1 MTVYDM
7 VVSDLGL
14 PVVNQFSD
22 QINRIINSTRAVML
36 RFLRRR
42 DWPEELDEILCSA
55 SVSYFTRKYPDY
67 ASGDTTAA
75 AEPPEIASIS
85 DNGQTVSGIY
95 GERAVCIRQD
105 DRRRIRAAHRNRSLH
120 HSVGSAVHPK
130 R

>member
-14 PVVNQFSD
+14 PVVNQFAD

-75 AEPPEIASIS
+75 AELPEIASIS
-85 DNGQTVSGIY
+85 DNGQTVSYRSGA
-95 GERAVCIRQD
+95 ESVSEAA
-105 DRRRIRAAHRNRSLH
+105 RAAGLDDVLGRYYGTLILYRRAWL
-120 HSVGSAVHPK
+120 
-130 R
+130 

>member
-14 PVVNQFSD
+14 PVVNQFAD

-85 DNGQTVSGIY
+85 DNGQTVSYRSGAESVSEAAKAAGLDDVIGRYY
-95 GERAVCIRQD
+95 GTLILYRRAW
-105 DRRRIRAAHRNRSLH
+105 L
-120 HSVGSAVHPK
+120 
-130 R
+130 

>member
-14 PVVNQFSD
+14 PVVNQFAD

-42 DWPEELDEILCSA
+42 DWPEELDEILCGA

-75 AEPPEIASIS
+75 AETPEIASIS
-85 DNGQTVSGIY
+85 DNGQTVSY
-95 GERAVCIRQD
+95 RAGAESVSEAA
-105 DRRRIRAAHRNRSLH
+105 RAAGLDDVIGKYYGTLILYRRAWL
-120 HSVGSAVHPK
+120 
-130 R
+130 

>member
-75 AEPPEIASIS
+75 AELPEIASIS
-85 DNGQTVSGIY
+85 DNGQTVSYRSGA
-95 GERAVCIRQD
+95 ESVSEAA
-105 DRRRIRAAHRNRSLH
+105 RAAGLDDVLGRYYGTLILYRRAWL
-120 HSVGSAVHPK
+120 
-130 R
+130 

>member
-14 PVVNQFSD
+14 PVVNQFSE

-85 DNGQTVSGIY
+85 DNGQTVSY
-95 GERAVCIRQD
+95 RAGAESVSEAA
-105 DRRRIRAAHRNRSLH
+105 RAAGLDDVIGKYYGTLILYRRAWL
-120 HSVGSAVHPK
+120 
-130 R
+130 

>member
-14 PVVNQFSD
+14 PVVNPSSE

-42 DWPEELDEILCSA
+42 DWPEELNEILCNA

-75 AEPPEIASIS
+75 AELPEIASIS
-85 DNGQTVSGIY
+85 DNGQTVSY
-95 GERAVCIRQD
+95 RAGAESVSEAA
-105 DRRRIRAAHRNRSLH
+105 RAAGLDDVIGRYYGTLILYRRAWL
-120 HSVGSAVHPK
+120 
-130 R
+130 

>member
-14 PVVNQFSD
+14 PVVNPSSE

-42 DWPEELDEILCSA
+42 DWPDELNEILCNA

-75 AEPPEIASIS
+75 AELPEIASIS
-85 DNGQTVSGIY
+85 DNGQTVSYRSGA
-95 GERAVCIRQD
+95 ESVSEAA
-105 DRRRIRAAHRNRSLH
+105 RAAGLDDVLGRYYGTLILYRRAWL
-120 HSVGSAVHPK
+120 
-130 R
+130 

>member
-14 PVVNQFSD
+14 PVVNQFSE

-42 DWPEELDEILCSA
+42 DWPEELEEILCSA

-75 AEPPEIASIS
+75 AETPEIASIS
-85 DNGQTVSGIY
+85 DNGQTVSYRAGTESVSGAAKAAGLDDVIGRYY
-95 GERAVCIRQD
+95 GTLILYRRAW
-105 DRRRIRAAHRNRSLH
+105 L
-120 HSVGSAVHPK
+120 
-130 R
+130 

>member
-75 AEPPEIASIS
+75 AETPEIASIS
-85 DNGQTVSGIY
+85 DNGQTVSYRSGAESVSEAAKAAGLDDVIGRYY
-95 GERAVCIRQD
+95 GTLILYRRAW
-105 DRRRIRAAHRNRSLH
+105 L
-120 HSVGSAVHPK
+120 
-130 R
+130 

>member
-14 PVVNQFSD
+14 PVVNQFAD

-75 AEPPEIASIS
+75 AETPEIASIS
-85 DNGQTVSGIY
+85 DNGQTVSY
-95 GERAVCIRQD
+95 RAGAESVSEAA
-105 DRRRIRAAHRNRSLH
+105 RAAGLDDVIGKYYGTLILYRRAWL
-120 HSVGSAVHPK
+120 
-130 R
+130 

>member
-14 PVVNQFSD
+14 PVVNPSSE

-42 DWPEELDEILCSA
+42 DWPDELNEILCNA

-75 AEPPEIASIS
+75 AELPEIASIS
-85 DNGQTVSGIY
+85 DNGQTVSYRSGA
-95 GERAVCIRQD
+95 ESVSEAA
-105 DRRRIRAAHRNRSLH
+105 RAAGLDDVIGRYYGTLILYRRAWL
-120 HSVGSAVHPK
+120 
-130 R
+130 

>member
-22 QINRIINSTRAVML
+22 HINRIINSTRAVML

-85 DNGQTVSGIY
+85 DNGQTVSY
-95 GERAVCIRQD
+95 RAGAESVSEAA
-105 DRRRIRAAHRNRSLH
+105 RAAGLDDVIGKYYGTLILYRRAWL
-120 HSVGSAVHPK
+120 
-130 R
+130 

>member
-14 PVVNQFSD
+14 PVVNSSSE

-42 DWPEELDEILCSA
+42 DWPDELNEILCNA

-75 AEPPEIASIS
+75 AELPEIASIS
-85 DNGQTVSGIY
+85 DNGQTVSYRSGA
-95 GERAVCIRQD
+95 ESVSEAA
-105 DRRRIRAAHRNRSLH
+105 RAAGLDDVIGRYYGTLILYRRAWL
-120 HSVGSAVHPK
+120 
-130 R
+130 

>member
-14 PVVNQFSD
+14 PVVNQFAD

-75 AEPPEIASIS
+75 AETPEIASIS
-85 DNGQTVSGIY
+85 DNGQTVSY
-95 GERAVCIRQD
+95 RAGAESVSEAA
-105 DRRRIRAAHRNRSLH
+105 RAAGLDDVIGRYYGTLILYRRAWL
-120 HSVGSAVHPK
+120 
-130 R
+130 

>member
-67 ASGDTTAA
+67 VSGDTTAA
-75 AEPPEIASIS
+75 AETPEIASIS
-85 DNGQTVSGIY
+85 DNGQTVSY
-95 GERAVCIRQD
+95 RAGAESVSEAA
-105 DRRRIRAAHRNRSLH
+105 RAAGLDDVIGRYYGTLILYRRAWL
-120 HSVGSAVHPK
+120 
-130 R
+130 

>member
-85 DNGQTVSGIY
+85 DNGQTVSYRSGA
-95 GERAVCIRQD
+95 ESVSEAA
-105 DRRRIRAAHRNRSLH
+105 RAAGLDDVLGRYYGTLILYRRAWL
-120 HSVGSAVHPK
+120 
-130 R
+130 

>member
-14 PVVNQFSD
+14 PVVNQFSE

-42 DWPEELDEILCSA
+42 DWPEELEEILCSA

-75 AEPPEIASIS
+75 AELPEIASIS
-85 DNGQTVSGIY
+85 DNGQTVSYRSGA
-95 GERAVCIRQD
+95 ESVSEAA
-105 DRRRIRAAHRNRSLH
+105 RAAGLDDVLGRYYGTLILYRRAWL
-120 HSVGSAVHPK
+120 
-130 R
+130 

>member
-42 DWPEELDEILCSA
+42 DWPEELEEILCSA

-75 AEPPEIASIS
+75 AETPEIASIS
-85 DNGQTVSGIY
+85 DNGQTVSY
-95 GERAVCIRQD
+95 RAGAESVSEAA
-105 DRRRIRAAHRNRSLH
+105 RAAGLDDVIGRYYGTLILYRRAWL
-120 HSVGSAVHPK
+120 
-130 R
+130 

>member
-14 PVVNQFSD
+14 PVVNQFAD

-42 DWPEELDEILCSA
+42 DWPEELEEILCSA

-75 AEPPEIASIS
+75 AELPEIASIS
-85 DNGQTVSGIY
+85 DNGQTVSYRSGA
-95 GERAVCIRQD
+95 ESVSEAA
-105 DRRRIRAAHRNRSLH
+105 RAAGLDDVLGRYYGTLILYRRAWL
-120 HSVGSAVHPK
+120 
-130 R
+130 

>member
-14 PVVNQFSD
+14 PVVNQFAD

-42 DWPEELDEILCSA
+42 DWPEELEEILCSA

-85 DNGQTVSGIY
+85 DNGQTVSY
-95 GERAVCIRQD
+95 RAGAESVSEAA
-105 DRRRIRAAHRNRSLH
+105 RAAGLDDVIGKYYGTLILYRRAWL
-120 HSVGSAVHPK
+120 
-130 R
+130 

>member
-22 QINRIINSTRAVML
+22 HINRIINSTRAVML

-42 DWPEELDEILCSA
+42 DWPEELEEILCSA

-75 AEPPEIASIS
+75 AETPEIASIS
-85 DNGQTVSGIY
+85 DNGQTVSY
-95 GERAVCIRQD
+95 RAGAESVSEAA
-105 DRRRIRAAHRNRSLH
+105 RAAGLDDVIGRYYGTLILYRRAWL
-120 HSVGSAVHPK
+120 
-130 R
+130 

>member
-75 AEPPEIASIS
+75 AETPEIASIS
-85 DNGQTVSGIY
+85 DNGQTVSY
-95 GERAVCIRQD
+95 RAGAESVSEAA
-105 DRRRIRAAHRNRSLH
+105 RAAGLDDVLGRYYGTLILYRRAWL
-120 HSVGSAVHPK
+120 
-130 R
+130 

>member
-14 PVVNQFSD
+14 PVVNQFAD

-42 DWPEELDEILCSA
+42 DWPEELEEILCSA

-75 AEPPEIASIS
+75 AETPEIASIS
-85 DNGQTVSGIY
+85 DNGQTVSY
-95 GERAVCIRQD
+95 RAGAESVSEAA
-105 DRRRIRAAHRNRSLH
+105 RAAGLDDVIGRYYGTLILYRRAWL
-120 HSVGSAVHPK
+120 
-130 R
+130 

>member
-14 PVVNQFSD
+14 PVVNQFAD

-85 DNGQTVSGIY
+85 DNGQTVSY
-95 GERAVCIRQD
+95 RAGAESVSEAA
-105 DRRRIRAAHRNRSLH
+105 RAAGLDDVIGKYYGTLILYRRAWL
-120 HSVGSAVHPK
+120 
-130 R
+130 

>member
-22 QINRIINSTRAVML
+22 HINRIINSTRAVML

-67 ASGDTTAA
+67 VSGDTTAA
-75 AEPPEIASIS
+75 AETPEIASIS
-85 DNGQTVSGIY
+85 DNGQTVSYRAGAESVSEAAKAAGLDDVIGRYY
-95 GERAVCIRQD
+95 GTLILYRRAW
-105 DRRRIRAAHRNRSLH
+105 L
-120 HSVGSAVHPK
+120 
-130 R
+130 

>member
-14 PVVNQFSD
+14 PVVNQFSE

-75 AEPPEIASIS
+75 AETPEIASIS
-85 DNGQTVSGIY
+85 DNGQTVSY
-95 GERAVCIRQD
+95 RAGAESVSEAA
-105 DRRRIRAAHRNRSLH
+105 RAAGLDDVIGRYYGTLILYRRAWL
-120 HSVGSAVHPK
+120 
-130 R
+130 

>member
-67 ASGDTTAA
+67 VSGDTTAA
-75 AEPPEIASIS
+75 AETPEIASIS
-85 DNGQTVSGIY
+85 DNGQTVSY
-95 GERAVCIRQD
+95 RAGAESVSEAA
-105 DRRRIRAAHRNRSLH
+105 RAAGLDDVLGRYYGTLILYRR
-120 HSVGSAVHPK
+120 AWP
-130 R
+130 

>member
-14 PVVNQFSD
+14 PVVNQFSE

-42 DWPEELDEILCSA
+42 DWPEELEEILCSA

-75 AEPPEIASIS
+75 AEMPEIASIS
-85 DNGQTVSGIY
+85 DNGQTVSY
-95 GERAVCIRQD
+95 RAGAESVSEAA
-105 DRRRIRAAHRNRSLH
+105 RAAGLDDVIGRYYGTLILYRRAWL
-120 HSVGSAVHPK
+120 
-130 R
+130 

>member
-75 AEPPEIASIS
+75 AETPEIASIS
-85 DNGQTVSGIY
+85 DNGQTVSYRAGAESVSEAAKAAGLDDVIGRYY
-95 GERAVCIRQD
+95 GTLILYRRAW
-105 DRRRIRAAHRNRSLH
+105 L
-120 HSVGSAVHPK
+120 
-130 R
+130 

>member
-1 MTVYDM
+1 MTVCDM

-67 ASGDTTAA
+67 VSGDTTAA
-75 AEPPEIASIS
+75 AETPEIASIS
-85 DNGQTVSGIY
+85 DNGQTVSYRAGAESVSEAAKAAGLDDVIGRYY
-95 GERAVCIRQD
+95 GTLILYRRAW
-105 DRRRIRAAHRNRSLH
+105 L
-120 HSVGSAVHPK
+120 
-130 R
+130 

>member
-67 ASGDTTAA
+67 VSGDTTAA
-75 AEPPEIASIS
+75 AETPEIASIS
-85 DNGQTVSGIY
+85 DNGQTVSYRAGAESVSEAAKAAGLDDVIGRYY
-95 GERAVCIRQD
+95 GTLILYRRAW
-105 DRRRIRAAHRNRSLH
+105 L
-120 HSVGSAVHPK
+120 
-130 R
+130 

>member
-14 PVVNQFSD
+14 PVVNQFSE
-22 QINRIINSTRAVML
+22 QINLIINSTRAVML

-42 DWPEELDEILCSA
+42 DWPEELEEILCSA

-75 AEPPEIASIS
+75 AETPEIASIS
-85 DNGQTVSGIY
+85 DNGQTVSY
-95 GERAVCIRQD
+95 RAGAESVSEAA
-105 DRRRIRAAHRNRSLH
+105 RAAGLDDVIGRYYGTLILYRRAWL
-120 HSVGSAVHPK
+120 
-130 R
+130 

>member
-14 PVVNQFSD
+14 PVVNQFSE

-42 DWPEELDEILCSA
+42 DWPEELEEILCNA

-75 AEPPEIASIS
+75 AELPEIASIS
-85 DNGQTVSGIY
+85 DNGQTVSYRSGA
-95 GERAVCIRQD
+95 ESVSEAA
-105 DRRRIRAAHRNRSLH
+105 RAAGLDVVIGRYYGSLILY
-120 HSVGSAVHPK
+120 
-130 R
+130 RREWL

>member
-14 PVVNQFSD
+14 PVVNQFSE

-42 DWPEELDEILCSA
+42 DWPEELEEILCNA

-75 AEPPEIASIS
+75 AETPEIASIS
-85 DNGQTVSGIY
+85 DNGQTVSYRSGA
-95 GERAVCIRQD
+95 ESVSEAA
-105 DRRRIRAAHRNRSLH
+105 RAAGLDDVLGRYYGTLILYRRAWL
-120 HSVGSAVHPK
+120 
-130 R
+130 

>member
-14 PVVNQFSD
+14 PVVNQFSE

-42 DWPEELDEILCSA
+42 DWPEELEEILCSA

-75 AEPPEIASIS
+75 AETPEIASIS
-85 DNGQTVSGIY
+85 DNGQTVSY
-95 GERAVCIRQD
+95 RAGAESVSEAA
-105 DRRRIRAAHRNRSLH
+105 RAAGLDDVLGRYYGTLILYRRAWL
-120 HSVGSAVHPK
+120 
-130 R
+130 

>member
-14 PVVNQFSD
+14 PVVNPSSE

-85 DNGQTVSGIY
+85 DNGQTVSY
-95 GERAVCIRQD
+95 RAGAESVSEAA
-105 DRRRIRAAHRNRSLH
+105 RAAGLDDVLGRYYGTLILYRR
-120 HSVGSAVHPK
+120 AWP
-130 R
+130 

>member
-75 AEPPEIASIS
+75 AETPEIASIS
-85 DNGQTVSGIY
+85 DNGQTVSYRSGA
-95 GERAVCIRQD
+95 ESVSEAA
-105 DRRRIRAAHRNRSLH
+105 RAAGLDDVIGRYYGTLILYRRAWL
-120 HSVGSAVHPK
+120 
-130 R
+130 

>member
-14 PVVNQFSD
+14 PVVNPSSE

-42 DWPEELDEILCSA
+42 DWPEELNEILCNA

-75 AEPPEIASIS
+75 AELPEIASIS
-85 DNGQTVSGIY
+85 DNGQTVSYRSGA
-95 GERAVCIRQD
+95 ESVSEAA
-105 DRRRIRAAHRNRSLH
+105 RAAGLDDVLGRYYGTLILYRRAWL
-120 HSVGSAVHPK
+120 
-130 R
+130 

>member
-14 PVVNQFSD
+14 PVVNQFSE

-42 DWPEELDEILCSA
+42 DWPEELEEILCSA
-55 SVSYFTRKYPDY
+55 SVLYFTRKYPDY

-75 AEPPEIASIS
+75 AETPEIASIS
-85 DNGQTVSGIY
+85 DNGQTVSY
-95 GERAVCIRQD
+95 RAGAESVSEAA
-105 DRRRIRAAHRNRSLH
+105 RAAGLDDVIGRYYGTLILYRRAWL
-120 HSVGSAVHPK
+120 
-130 R
+130 